1 MRILIVEEALRLGNG
16 HWPRYI
22 ADLAEGFRAEGDVV
36 DVLGHKEANDNVKS
50 VVHGVVPWLS
60 RDCRVDRRSQGLIG
74 GIRHNLSL
82 KRELK
87 AWLKKRGP
95 YDWILSLSSRPKHLL
110 AFAMLASAKR
120 YSLSRFLLLF
130 VLAPGQQDDSGKFRL
145 SASNLF
151 AKFCFTL
158 LRPAVRR
165 GQVVIAAETEGMRAE
180 IEKFSE
186 LRTVLFPHP
195 VEAAPPPKIEGTTK
209 NTNIHERGE
218 EVSTTDYVDG
228 HGCGAGLGSASRAGA
243 AFANPSKSEL
253 ARDSENTSLT
263 RYAGS
268 PAVALTS
275 EGGSAGG
282 DQLADPV
289 EFLDG
294 KSPAGLPM
302 VFEKH
307 YTLCDTKDSDAFGNN
322 SSSLTIR
329 GSISESL
336 DAGRSAFDTPAKPV
350 VVVAPGLA
358 RYEKGSDILQEAI
371 KLILSKEVASGER
384 RVTRVEDKAQ
394 HLPRDPLFEPVIG
407 RSVKFV
413 MQWPEDFDLPNGRR
427 CRPDPDLLQDERVK
441 FSTDLLTGDAYW
453 DFLRQADV
461 VVLPYR
467 IEAYWARVSRVAIE
481 AAMLGK
487 PMVYTGK
494 TWIHE
499 VAQLVGA
506 GVPVADETPEG
517 LAGALL
523 RVISE
528 LERHQVAAADG
539 VERVR
544 EFYSVSGFHR
554 LLGEL
559 GGNRTNKIIQ

>member
-1 MRILIVEEALRLGNG
+1 MQILIIEEALRAGNG
-16 HWPRYI
+16 HWSRYI
-22 ADLAEGFRAEGDVV
+22 ADLADGFRAEGDVV

-110 AFAMLASAKR
+110 AFAMLVSAKR

-218 EVSTTDYVDG
+218 EVSTTDYADG

-243 AFANPSKSEL
+243 AFTNPSKSEL

-268 PAVALTS
+268 PAVALTAQ
-275 EGGSAGG
+275 GGSAGG
-282 DQLADPV
+282 NQIADSGD
-289 EFLDG
+289 FLDG
-294 KSPAGLPM
+294 QSQAGLQM
-302 VFEKH
+302 VSQQLP
-307 YTLCDTKDSDAFGNN
+307 TLCESKDSDVSGIN
-322 SSSLTIR
+322 SSSVPIT
-329 GSISESL
+329 GSHSEAL
-336 DAGRSAFDTPAKPV
+336 DSPAKPV
-350 VVVAPGLA
+350 LVVAPGLA
-358 RYEKGSDILQEAI
+358 RYEKGSDIFQEAI
-371 KLILSKEVASGER
+371 KLILSNEVSSGER
-384 RVTRVEDKAQ
+384 RVMRGEDEAQ
-394 HLPRDPLFEPVIG
+394 DVPRAPLFVAAFG

-413 MQWPEDFDLPNGRR
+413 MQWPEDFDLPDGRR
-427 CRPDPDLLQDERVK
+427 CATDSDLLKDERVEISK
-441 FSTDLLTGDAYW
+441 DLLTGDAYW

-467 IEAYWARVSRVAIE
+467 SESYRARVSRVAIE

-487 PMVYTGK
+487 PMVYTHK

-506 GVPVADETPEG
+506 GFPVANETPEG

-523 RVISE
+523 RVISD
-528 LERHQVAAADG
+528 LEKNQVAAADG

-559 GGNRTNKIIQ
+559 GGNRTNKRIQ